1 MKTLNYVYMRRE
13 ENVMV
18 KKSVKMIAAA
28 LTAVI
33 LSAQGVSAVTRNM
46 LNIEDDIYDHLENW
60 DTEFRV
66 SYFGSDIID
75 VIRES
80 AAKDDYLSKSLIS
93 LRVRGNGDTAYV
105 TAGYRTSKEEEEYVD
120 STIKNIT
127 AQIINENMTDYDKV
141 KAVNDYLTGRFDY
154 DDTLQSNNAYLALT
168 TDKTTCQG
176 YAMTAYKMFKMAGI
190 NNKIVLG
197 SIDGVSHGWN
207 EVEIDGKWYNID
219 ITNNDA
225 TGSYMYFLRSDDFLK
240 TKGFQFDDEQE
251 YMICAEDYNLV

>member
-1 MKTLNYVYMRRE
+1 M
-13 ENVMV
+13 
-18 KKSVKMIAAA
+18 KKSFKMIAAV
-28 LTAVI
+28 LTVVV
-33 LSAQGVSAVTRNM
+33 LSIQGVSAVTRNM
-46 LNIEDDIYDHLENW
+46 TNIKDDIYDHLENW
-60 DTEFRV
+60 DKEFKI

-93 LRVRGNGDTAYV
+93 LRVRGHGNTAYV
-105 TAGYRTSKEEEEYVD
+105 TAEYRTSKEEEEYVD
-120 STIKNIT
+120 STLKNIT
-127 AQIINENMTDYDKV
+127 AQIINENMNDYDKV
-141 KAVNDYLTGRFDY
+141 KAINDYLTGRVDY

-197 SIDGVSHGWN
+197 TIDGVAHGWN
-207 EVEIDGKWYNID
+207 EVQVGGKWYNID

-240 TKGFQFDDEQE
+240 NKGFKWDDEQE
-251 YMICAEDYNLV
+251 YMPCAEDYQLAWIFY